1 VRGLIPEHECSS
13 SENRRGPSERSWTS
27 RAVHLAPMI
36 SALAAT
42 AHVVDSWTAFIVLV
56 AGVAMA

>member
-1 VRGLIPEHECSS
+1 
-13 SENRRGPSERSWTS
+13 
-27 RAVHLAPMI
+27 LAPMI
-36 SALAAT
+36 SAEAAT